1 MAWSVLAGST
11 DGGGKRRLLTDWLC
25 PLSLSLSLS
34 PCLGSAQHSGSHG
47 WTVLTDPL
55 QTTLLATTLCPL
67 GWGWGFTGTEET
79 TGLWL
84 FTMRQSTLLTTVP
97 DQSFIFSAPLQSKAS
112 GLKTL
117 FRTKLVSVG
126 EIVGPSIL
134 QELFVLVHVVGLR
147 SDNLSY
153 CTITHISYLI

>member
-34 PCLGSAQHSGSHG
+34 LSWLRS
-47 WTVLTDPL
+47 TLRLTRLDCPHRP
-55 QTTLLATTLCPL
+55 TTDY
-67 GWGWGFTGTEET
+67 T
-79 TGLWL
+79 TGHH
-84 FTMRQSTLLTTVP
+84 TLPVRLRLRLHWDGGDNRFVTVYNETEHTITLP
-97 DQSFIFSAPLQSKAS
+97 HQSFIFSAPLQSKAS

-134 QELFVLVHVVGLR
+134 LELFVLVHIVGLR
-147 SDNLSY
+147 SDNLSC
-153 CTITHISYLI
+153 CTITHNAYFK